1 MHVKIKKYGVYR
13 RNLLKGELF
22 LLEYTMG
29 ARIYNID
36 GLQ

>member
-1 MHVKIKKYGVYR
+1 MYLGVYR

-29 ARIYNID
+29 ERIYNID